1 MTHDWAVAHE
11 KARPIVEELDK
22 LTADQRVKLF
32 EFIEEVYCFECGRY
46 QHLCRC
52 TIDDR
57 W

>member
-1 MTHDWAVAHE
+1 MNPDWVVAHE

>member
-1 MTHDWAVAHE
+1 MTPDLAVAHD
-11 KARPIVEELDK
+11 KARPIIEVLDE

-32 EFIEEVYCFECGRY
+32 ESIEEVYCFDCGRH